1 MLRIKFYYFDK
12 QVVWTINDPSI
23 ALLAYLLGLS
33 LGFVFVQIIKKIKS
47 KNLRSKNYKKI
58 SRGGGD
64 EITEIDHCL
73 GEEIPYIITD
83 YNLINIIKAILNL
96 KNYSRPTVV
105 DKGLFLVAALL
116 HKQFLMVAR
125 ITGTNIAGLIQS
137 FGFEVAISNIIS
149 VATKVGISL
158 SVGTSTMLI
167 AFLLKFTTLQIIGST
182 TIVAPMIIWFMSTVF
197 PFDCSKLVSQV
208 PQKQLT
214 STERVLHF
222 VESSSDLNNKIFLKT
237 NEYQE
242 IYYRNIKS
250 QNCKLTEVDKN
261 ELIFGDASGE
271 ELTYPIEDFKET
283 CSEITSTYIKL
294 KEKTKTIEDI
304 YTKEN
309 TKPEITDSIE
319 KVQEAIKT
327 ENNNNKAFKPKSKV
341 KEMNERY
348 GPIEKRTQNL
358 EGLNKNKNEDS
369 CEVEES
375 INESSGN
382 QKQFNE
388 KSEEQLR
395 VKKE

>member
-1 MLRIKFYYFDK
+1 M
-12 QVVWTINDPSI
+12 
-23 ALLAYLLGLS
+23 
-33 LGFVFVQIIKKIKS
+33 
-47 KNLRSKNYKKI
+47 
-58 SRGGGD
+58 
-64 EITEIDHCL
+64 
-73 GEEIPYIITD
+73 
-83 YNLINIIKAILNL
+83 
-96 KNYSRPTVV
+96 
-105 DKGLFLVAALL
+105 
-116 HKQFLMVAR
+116 
-125 ITGTNIAGLIQS
+125 
-137 FGFEVAISNIIS
+137 
-149 VATKVGISL
+149 
-158 SVGTSTMLI
+158 
-167 AFLLKFTTLQIIGST
+167 
-182 TIVAPMIIWFMSTVF
+182 
-197 PFDCSKLVSQV
+197 
-208 PQKQLT
+208 
-214 STERVLHF
+214 
-222 VESSSDLNNKIFLKT
+222 NNKIFLKT